1 MRWTGSSRT
10 TTTAGSASWTRRRS
24 PATAQARSAQCAST
38 RPRTCARSTP
48 TRSSTAGSCISP
60 HLRPRSR
67 WTQSSVVSSCL
78 SVSAVGHTRGRTL
91 IFHISRRRASVHG
104 LAALLVDG
112 NPDKPTAEVTEMVT
126 RDLFLGMRWRP
137 RVRISCCWSQGQS
150 ARAGPQILTCFCR
163 GGRDAWPGSG
173 LTRAQRPIRLFEQ
186 GDLRGHPRENTA
198 IRARADVL
206 SGWHALRTSQ
216 HPIGFWVASM
226 AVALLP
232 VIAEAWPTAT
242 RRSSETPV
250 GPTEKE
256 AHGGP

>member
-1 MRWTGSSRT
+1 
-10 TTTAGSASWTRRRS
+10 
-24 PATAQARSAQCAST
+24 
-38 RPRTCARSTP
+38 
-48 TRSSTAGSCISP
+48 
-60 HLRPRSR
+60 
-67 WTQSSVVSSCL
+67 
-78 SVSAVGHTRGRTL
+78 
-91 IFHISRRRASVHG
+91 
-104 LAALLVDG
+104 
-112 NPDKPTAEVTEMVT
+112 MVT